1 MGHRAGQNLITE
13 QQLGHSAGKVKTRFL
28 LFASKTTCHLNR
40 SLLWFKHVAEFF
52 PPPGW
57 WSVWALIFQLTAWV
71 QQEGFQKKRSSLT
84 CCTGAAS
91 GVGCSLQHHFIRL
104 LPCWVT
110 PKFKQCLWKLRIHL
124 QLYYC
129 CTIYASYLIL
139 KKNRRNRYLLI
150 FPKLNEITFFFNIV
164 LRKKEVWNST
174 GKCEKAL
181 C

>member
-71 QQEGFQKKRSSLT
+71 QQEGFQKKRSSL
-84 CCTGAAS
+84 AALEQLLVLGVHYSIISS
-91 GVGCSLQHHFIRL
+91 GYCPVELLQNSSSVSESSEFTYS
-104 LPCWVT
+104 C
-110 PKFKQCLWKLRIHL
+110 
-124 QLYYC
+124 
-129 CTIYASYLIL
+129 
-139 KKNRRNRYLLI
+139 
-150 FPKLNEITFFFNIV
+150 ITAV
-164 LRKKEVWNST
+164 QSMPLT
-174 GKCEKAL
+174 
-181 C
+181 